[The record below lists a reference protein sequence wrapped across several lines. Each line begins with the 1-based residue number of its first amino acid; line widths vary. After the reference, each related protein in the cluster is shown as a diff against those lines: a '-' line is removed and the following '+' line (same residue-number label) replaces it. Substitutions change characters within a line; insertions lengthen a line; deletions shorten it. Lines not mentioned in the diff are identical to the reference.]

1 MKMNSSDRVRKLRE
15 NRERLGLKR
24 VEVWVPDAEV
34 DQIKALATLLE
45 AGYLIDCHVEH
56 AVENNVVKRLVRSP
70 SRTE

>member
-34 DQIKALATLLE
+34 EQIKALATMLE
-45 AGYLIDCHVEH
+45 AGLSVDCHVVNPHQKE
-56 AVENNVVKRLVRSP
+56 
-70 SRTE
+70 

>member
-34 DQIKALATLLE
+34 EQIKALATMLE
-45 AGYLIDCHVEH
+45 AGLSVDCR
-56 AVENNVVKRLVRSP
+56 VVIPHRK
-70 SRTE
+70 E